1 MARCVSV
8 YLSADFI
15 QIFSFFYDGHTDNEV
30 SQYEFRFWY
39 GTLKAIKPFIFQFI
53 VSFWIKY
60 REICAPYLAYS
71 VNNIEK
77 ITCGKFG

>member
-8 YLSADFI
+8 YLSADFM

-39 GTLKAIKPFIFQFI
+39 GTLKAIKPFLF
-53 VSFWIKY
+53 
-60 REICAPYLAYS
+60 
-71 VNNIEK
+71 
-77 ITCGKFG
+77 